1 MVRILNFLLL
11 ILFTSLAGANNRS
24 LDVVTTD
31 THSQIG
37 KPLQI
42 NIIASN
48 IDQRMATINL
58 DKLKKDFGVYVI
70 ESSNKSG
77 LNNSKVQ
84 ELNVHLYPQ
93 HTGIFEI
100 PSLTLGKYS
109 STASSVSILP
119 ALEDNDIITFSS
131 SSSSVSVWQR
141 QQIIITSTVL
151 TQSRF
156 ASIHAEDFIHKGVES
171 YTLESTREYLG
182 NGQFRLTASWVLYPL
197 IAGEY
202 HFNFPSINYRLRG
215 KVQRKFIPEDIK
227 ISVKELPP
235 YIPPLLPV
243 GKIEVNRNIIKEDS
257 FIDNKYLLSIQ
268 ISSDDALISTLPNLP
283 HDYLLDEDVIVG
295 ESLSRNTTSLKD
307 NLFSN
312 AVNHNIP
319 VTFIASGMYHLPAI
333 SYKYFEPSTGKIVT
347 IKIPV
352 QDLFILSTWS
362 KILLIIFLIL
372 ISITALIFTKNY
384 ALSIYNQ
391 RRSQN
396 KIINSVLKATS
407 PYELHYLL
415 NEYSKANGW
424 RENMTLKNWLV
435 TWEREKGPSI
445 NNAIKDLSTACYTK
459 GDDVCKQPVLNKK
472 LYQFLKN

>member
-11 ILFTSLAGANNRS
+11 ILFTSLVEANNRS

-48 IDQRMATINL
+48 IEQRMATINL

-77 LNNSKVQ
+77 VNNSKVQ
-84 ELNVHLYPQ
+84 ELKVHLYPQ

-100 PSLTLGKYS
+100 PSLSLGKYS

-131 SSSSVSVWQR
+131 SSNSVSVWQR
-141 QQIIITSTVL
+141 QKIIITSTVL

-156 ASIHAEDFIHKGVES
+156 ASIHAEDFFHKGVES

-182 NGQFRLTASWVLYPL
+182 NGQFRLTVSWILYPL

-202 HFNFPSINYRLRG
+202 HINFPSINYRLRG

-243 GKIEVNRNIIKEDS
+243 GKIEVNRNMIKDDS

-283 HDYLLDEDVIVG
+283 HDYLLDEDIIVG
-295 ESLSRNTTSLKD
+295 ESSRRTTTLKD

-312 AVNHNIP
+312 TINHHIP
-319 VTFIASGMYHLPAI
+319 VTFVATGMYQVPAI

-362 KILLIIFLIL
+362 KILLIIFLIPLTITTL
-372 ISITALIFTKNY
+372 ILIKNY
-384 ALSIYNQ
+384 ALSIYKQ
-391 RRSQN
+391 RRSRN
-396 KIINSVLKATS
+396 KVINSVLKATS

-415 NEYSKANGW
+415 NEYSKAHRW
-424 RENMTLKNWLV
+424 KENMTLKNWLI

-445 NNAIKDLSTACYTK
+445 NNAIKDLSEACYAK
-459 GDDVCKQPVLNKK
+459 DNDVCKQKVLNKK